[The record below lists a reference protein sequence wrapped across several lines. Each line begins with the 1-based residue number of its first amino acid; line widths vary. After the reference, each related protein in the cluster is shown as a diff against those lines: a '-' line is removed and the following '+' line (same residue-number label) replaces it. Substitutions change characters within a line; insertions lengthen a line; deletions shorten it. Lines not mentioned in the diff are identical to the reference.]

1 MALRKRGRAACVRRE
16 VRCAPVR
23 PGSIGGPAPSAVSCT
38 NYVAGCLSRW
48 PSLGDRFAGT
58 SRQIEA
64 EQVLASAAGAAAG
77 QSESPA
83 ATTTA
88 LDAVG

>member
-1 MALRKRGRAACVRRE
+1 MALRKRGRAARARRE

-23 PGSIGGPAPSAVSCT
+23 PGSIGGLAGLAVSC
-38 NYVAGCLSRW
+38 AGGSASGTSGW

-58 SRQIEA
+58 RRQIEA
-64 EQVLASAAGAAAG
+64 EQVLASAAGTAAG